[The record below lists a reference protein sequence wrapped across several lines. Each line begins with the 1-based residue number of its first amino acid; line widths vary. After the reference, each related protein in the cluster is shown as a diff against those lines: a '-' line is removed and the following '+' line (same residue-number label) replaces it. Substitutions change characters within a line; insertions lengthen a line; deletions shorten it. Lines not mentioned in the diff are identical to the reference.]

1 MAHKYKKE
9 KDMLVGHE
17 IDQDKKAFAVDFEKL
32 MNFIHENP
40 EGGPVNAKDVAEY
53 ATEILTEVRDLAA
66 NAKLTF
72 LAYFIQVAVEEAKI
86 QAEEHRD
93 G

>member
-1 MAHKYKKE
+1 
-9 KDMLVGHE
+9 MLLRHE
-17 IDQDKKAFAVDFEKL
+17 IDQDEKTFAVDFEKL
-32 MNFIHENP
+32 RNFIHENP

-53 ATEILTEVRDLAA
+53 TAEILSELRDLAA
-66 NAKLTF
+66 NARLTF

-93 G
+93 R

>member
-1 MAHKYKKE
+1 
-9 KDMLVGHE
+9 MLLRHE
-17 IDQDKKAFAVDFEKL
+17 IDQDEKAFVVDFEKL
-32 MNFIHENP
+32 NNFIHQNP

-53 ATEILTEVRDLAA
+53 AAEILSELRDLAA

-86 QAEEHRD
+86 QAEEQQDR
-93 G
+93 